1 MIDGGKRIL
10 IIGYGEMGH
19 AMEYLLGPTH
29 TVSIWDRHPVAGH
42 EPVDLEAAAAA
53 ADFIIYCVPASP
65 IGELADRILP
75 SLAGHSL
82 SLSVA
87 KGLDESGRS
96 VARIFEDVYADR
108 FDYGL
113 LYGPM
118 ISEELRAGRPGF
130 AQLGT
135 RTPALYRQA
144 ASLFSGS
151 GLYLEYTRD
160 ICGISWAA
168 VLKNVYAILFGA
180 ADALDLGD
188 NMRGFLA
195 VAAMHEMD
203 AIITRLGGSA
213 RTSHHLAGLGDLI
226 TTATSAGSH
235 HHALGGM
242 LVRGERGSIRG
253 EGVHTLAMV
262 RDYGLIDENDFPL
275 LRLVH
280 RIVDDPVNIGN
291 RIGDYLCQLGKQAAS
306 VGRAGSRSG

>member
-1 MIDGGKRIL
+1 MTDSGKRVL

-19 AMEYLLGPTH
+19 AMEYLLGPAH
-29 TVSIWDRHPVAGH
+29 TLQIWDRHPVAGR
-42 EPVDLEAAAAA
+42 EPVDLDTAAVA
-53 ADFIIYCVPASP
+53 ADFIIFCVPASP
-65 IGELADRILP
+65 IGELAERILP

-87 KGLDESGRS
+87 KGLDARGRS
-96 VARIFEDVYADR
+96 VARIFEDVYTDR
-108 FDYGL
+108 ADYGL

-135 RTPALYRQA
+135 RTQALYRKA
-144 ASLFSGS
+144 AALFSAS
-151 GLYLEYTRD
+151 GLYLEYSSD

-168 VLKNVYAILFGA
+168 VLKNVYAILFGV
-180 ADALDLGD
+180 ADALGLGD
-188 NMRGFLA
+188 NMRGYLA

-242 LVRGERGSIRG
+242 LVRGERDRIGG
-253 EGVHTLAMV
+253 EGIHTLAIM
-262 RDYGLIDENDFPL
+262 RDHGLIDENDYPL
-275 LRLVH
+275 FRLVH
-280 RIVDDPVNIGN
+280 RIVDDPANIRE
-291 RIGDYLCQLGKQAAS
+291 RIEDYLSRQGEQAA
-306 VGRAGSRSG
+306 AAWQSGGGPA

>member
-1 MIDGGKRIL
+1 
-10 IIGYGEMGH
+10 MGH
-19 AMEYLLGPTH
+19 AMEYLLGPSH
-29 TVSIWDRHPVAGH
+29 TLDIWDRHPVPGR
-42 EPVDLEAAAAA
+42 EPVDLEAAVAD

-65 IGELADRILP
+65 IGELAERIQP
-75 SLAGHSL
+75 TLAEHSL

-87 KGLDESGRS
+87 KGLDERGRS
-96 VARIFEDVYADR
+96 AARIFEDVYADR

-135 RTPALYRQA
+135 RTPALYRKA
-144 ASLFSGS
+144 TSLFSGS
-151 GLYLEYTRD
+151 ALYLEYTSD

-180 ADALDLGD
+180 ADALGLGD

-195 VAAMHEMD
+195 VASMHEMD
-203 AIITRLGGSA
+203 AIITRLGGSL

-242 LVRGERGSIRG
+242 LVRGERDRISG

-275 LRLVH
+275 FQLVH
-280 RIVDDPVNIGN
+280 RIVDDPVNI
-291 RIGDYLCQLGKQAAS
+291 RDRLEDYLRNLGVQAGTSA
-306 VGRAGSRSG
+306 

>member
-1 MIDGGKRIL
+1 VTDSRKRVL

-19 AMEYLLGPTH
+19 AMEYLLRPSH
-29 TVSIWDRHPVAGH
+29 TLHIWDRHPVQGR
-42 EPVDLEAAAAA
+42 EPVDLEATAAD

-65 IGELADRILP
+65 IGELAERILP
-75 SLAGHSL
+75 TLAGHSL

-87 KGLDESGRS
+87 KGLDARGRS
-96 VARIFEDVYADR
+96 AARIFEDVYADR

-130 AQLGT
+130 AQLGM
-135 RTPALYRQA
+135 RTPALYRKA
-144 ASLFSGS
+144 TSLFSGS
-151 GLYLEYTRD
+151 GLYLEYTSD

-180 ADALDLGD
+180 ADELGLGD

-195 VAAMHEMD
+195 VASMHEMD

-213 RTSHHLAGLGDLI
+213 LTSHHLAGLGDLI

-242 LVRGERGSIRG
+242 LVRGERDQISG
-253 EGVHTLAMV
+253 EGVHTLTMV
-262 RDYGLIDENDFPL
+262 RDYGLIDENDYPL
-275 LRLVH
+275 FRLVH
-280 RIVDDPVNIGN
+280 RIVDDPVNI
-291 RIGDYLCQLGKQAAS
+291 RDRLGDYLGNLGEQDDTT
-306 VGRAGSRSG
+306 G